1 MFVPQVN
8 PLYHV
13 YAMNTT
19 TINLMV
25 RTIFQ
30 IPLFTLTQVAG
41 GTAITLP
48 QFEPKSFL
56 AALERWRPTVL
67 QLPPPLISFL
77 ADHPSVAD
85 FPNVVCS
92 FSFVMEHKLKSQA
105 DKLSRVIN

>member
-1 MFVPQVN
+1 MGFLSIFIPQVN

-30 IPLFTLTQVAG
+30 ILRFTLTQVAG

-56 AALERWRPTVL
+56 AAIERWKPTVL

-85 FPNVVCS
+85 FPDVV
-92 FSFVMEHKLKSQA
+92 FF
-105 DKLSRVIN
+105 

>member
-1 MFVPQVN
+1 MEPR
-8 PLYHV
+8 PLNTKIV
-13 YAMNTT
+13 YVAH
-19 TINLMV
+19 L
-25 RTIFQ
+25 
-30 IPLFTLTQVAG
+30 PEYCPGLLFKLTQVAG

-85 FPNVVCS
+85 FPDVVCS
-92 FSFVMEHKLKSQA
+92 FSFVMEHK
-105 DKLSRVIN
+105 